1 MAADTDNGRVTLAVL
16 GERILGLDGKLDSLD
31 KKLDKHCDSHDGIET
46 RLREV
51 EVEQGAQKVH
61 LGVVAGINA
70 AFTALGMGI
79 MAALRK

>member
-16 GERILGLDGKLDSLD
+16 GERMLGLDEKIDRLDTKLDR
-31 KKLDKHCDSHDGIET
+31 HCDSHDGIET

-70 AFTALGMGI
+70 AFTALGMGL
-79 MAALRK
+79 MAAFRK